1 MTHLMCSICLNITWS
16 GVAFGESDFPK
27 MNKSSYLQNTYYPG
41 SFYRYLIHK
50 NILELSLQ
58 YDFNNIQIKKKM

>member
-1 MTHLMCSICLNITWS
+1 MEKVIFT
-16 GVAFGESDFPK
+16 K

-58 YDFNNIQIKKKM
+58 YDFNNIQIKKKCNMKYNIQK